1 MYKIGEVIGQR
12 NCHYW
17 SLAGIAIEL
26 GIPLKTD
33 KYSYDEHE
41 LEDFVRARIRE
52 GKENK
57 IKMDKT
63 IKDLQK
69 RLVDL
74 QQANLFDLQKYAVG
88 P

>member
-1 MYKIGEVIGQR
+1 MYKIGEVIGQK
-12 NCHYW
+12 NFHYW

-52 GKENK
+52 GKANK
-57 IKMDKT
+57 IRMDKT

-69 RLVDL
+69 RLEDL
-74 QQANLFDLQKYAVG
+74 QQTNLLDLQKYATQ

>member
-1 MYKIGEVIGQR
+1 MYKIGEVIGQK
-12 NCHYW
+12 NFHYW

-26 GIPLKTD
+26 GIPLKTE

-41 LEDFVRARIRE
+41 LEDFIRARIRE
-52 GKENK
+52 GKANK
-57 IKMDKT
+57 IQMDKT

-69 RLVDL
+69 RLADL
-74 QQANLFDLQKYAVG
+74 QQANLFDLQKYAT